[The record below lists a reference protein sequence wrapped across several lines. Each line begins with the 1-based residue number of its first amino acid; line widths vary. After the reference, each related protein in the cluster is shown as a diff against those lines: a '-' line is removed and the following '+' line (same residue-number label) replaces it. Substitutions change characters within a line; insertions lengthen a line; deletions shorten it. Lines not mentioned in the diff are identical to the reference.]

1 LFTNTTNTRRRPSN
15 GHLEEEKG
23 RKEREQKDKY
33 LGGAAKLFVHL
44 CSGKATGAS

>member
-1 LFTNTTNTRRRPSN
+1 MAVWKRR
-15 GHLEEEKG
+15 KG
-23 RKEREQKDKY
+23 ERREQKDKY